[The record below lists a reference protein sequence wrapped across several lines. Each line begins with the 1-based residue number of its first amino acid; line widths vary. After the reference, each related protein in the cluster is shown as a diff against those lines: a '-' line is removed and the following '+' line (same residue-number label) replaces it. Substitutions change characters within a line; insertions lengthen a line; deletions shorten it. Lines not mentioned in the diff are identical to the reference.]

1 MIANYDKPVAK
12 TMSVG
17 CCLAALISMGLASAD
32 EEKQGDEQVVT
43 AGDASPYLIGHWS
56 LTDSFSDFSGGSEIK
71 TPNSE
76 FIFLNPTGL
85 TLTLEYA
92 FFSNESESNKVGAFC
107 GCDRDT
113 LHANGRVRYTMLGE
127 SQLSPPTFDRK
138 LCPSPHNEGTM
149 KTIVFLKEDGHHNV
163 VLGGA
168 LQAGY
173 QIDFFPGGRTQS
185 SLLAVPVSKVAR
197 DEIQSI
203 HKACNRFLGPPAP

>member
-1 MIANYDKPVAK
+1 MIANYRKPLPKAVSA
-12 TMSVG
+12 G
-17 CCLAALISMGLASAD
+17 CCLAALVSMGLAIAD
-32 EEKQGDEQVVT
+32 EEGQEEERAVT

-56 LTDSFSDFSGGSEIK
+56 LNDSFSDFSGGSEIK

-92 FFSNESESNKVGAFC
+92 FFSNQSENNKVGMFC

-113 LHANGRVRYTMLGE
+113 LHANGRTRYTMLGE
-127 SQLSPPTFDRK
+127 TQLSPPTFDRK
-138 LCPSPHNEGTM
+138 LCPSPHDEGTM
-149 KTIVFLKEDGHHNV
+149 KTIVFLKEDRQHNV

-185 SLLAVPVSKVAR
+185 SLLAVPVSKVAKE
-197 DEIQSI
+197 EIQAI
-203 HKACNRFLGPPAP
+203 HKACNGFLGPPAP

>member
-1 MIANYDKPVAK
+1 MIASYRREIPRAVSVA
-12 TMSVG
+12 
-17 CCLAALISMGLASAD
+17 CCLAALVSMGLARAD
-32 EEKQGDEQVVT
+32 EEGQEGEQVVT

-56 LTDSFSDFSGGSEIK
+56 LNDSFSDFSSGSEIK

-76 FIFLNPTGL
+76 FIFLNPTAL

-92 FFSNESESNKVGAFC
+92 FFSNESENNKVGIFC

-138 LCPSPHNEGTM
+138 QCPTPHNEGTM
-149 KTIVFLKEDGHHNV
+149 KTIVFLKEDKQHNV
-163 VLGGA
+163 ILGGA

-185 SLLAVPVSKVAR
+185 SLLAVPVNKVAR

-203 HKACNRFLGPPAP
+203 HRACNGFLGPP